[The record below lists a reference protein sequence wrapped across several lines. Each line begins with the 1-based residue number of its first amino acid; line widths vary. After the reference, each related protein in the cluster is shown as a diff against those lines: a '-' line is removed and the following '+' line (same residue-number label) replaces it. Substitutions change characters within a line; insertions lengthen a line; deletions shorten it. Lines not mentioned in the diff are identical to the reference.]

1 MKSKCTIILSNRAS
15 LIAWLVIYV
24 AILGLIVYIS
34 IKYNVIE
41 FFVQPAAV
49 AMPYSAVDSET
60 LFQPMPFTE
69 PWNDYKKNYKTLES
83 YSNPV
88 LEEVSQT
95 ALRIA
100 PYLNN

>member
-1 MKSKCTIILSNRAS
+1 
-15 LIAWLVIYV
+15 
-24 AILGLIVYIS
+24 
-34 IKYNVIE
+34 
-41 FFVQPAAV
+41 
-49 AMPYSAVDSET
+49 MPYSSVDSET

-69 PWNDYKKNYKTLES
+69 PWNNYKKNYKTMES

-95 ALRIA
+95 ALKIA